1 MNRLL
6 SSLASRTRG
15 TVGRA
20 AARRT
25 SPVPPPEH
33 ELILYEYEASPWCR
47 IVREYLT
54 ILDLK
59 VQIRPCPRQTLF
71 MEGAYNKES
80 RFRPEAMQYLK
91 SSSSSHPTEDMT
103 FPILVDCT
111 KSKDSP
117 EVILESYAILEHLW
131 QKYGQSVENC
141 QNRPDQWWNSP
152 SIPFPIRFLSL
163 AGPSYLRPF
172 PSCGIL
178 QTPSIWK
185 DDSTVTL
192 YQAEGC
198 PESRLVRETLC
209 TLEIPYLSV
218 AAGTNSANSDPL
230 HGHSI
235 PMLKDGTKSFYGA
248 RECNDHLWNA
258 YKDPNGL
265 VPRYWKMLSAVE
277 NLGRAGSW
285 GVGAYT
291 AFLKGSRDF
300 VPKQAMK

>member
-1 MNRLL
+1 MDRIL
-6 SSLASRTRG
+6 SSVASKTRG
-15 TVGRA
+15 SVGRA
-20 AARRT
+20 AAHRT
-25 SPVPPPEH
+25 SPVPPNH
-33 ELILYEYEASPWCR
+33 DLILYEYEASPWCR

-59 VQIRPCPRQTLF
+59 AQIRPCPRQTLF
-71 MEGAYNKES
+71 MEGAYDKES

-91 SSSSSHPTEDMT
+91 SSHQTDDMT
-103 FPILVDCT
+103 FPILVDRT
-111 KSKDSP
+111 KAKDSP
-117 EVILESYAILEHLW
+117 EVIVESYAILEHLW
-131 QKYGQSVENC
+131 QQYGQSVEKG

-178 QTPSIWK
+178 KTPSTWDNGTEI
-185 DDSTVTL
+185 TL

-209 TLEIPYLSV
+209 TLEIPYLSI
-218 AAGTNSANSDPL
+218 AAGINSSNSYDPVK
-230 HGHSI
+230 GHPTPI
-235 PMLKDGTKSFYGA
+235 LEDGTHVFYGA
-248 RECNDHLWNA
+248 SECNNHLWKT
-258 YKDPNGL
+258 YKDPSGMM
-265 VPRYWKMLSAVE
+265 PRFWNMLSDGE

-291 AFLKGSRDF
+291 AFLKGARDF
-300 VPKQAMK
+300 VPQHAMK

>member
-1 MNRLL
+1 
-6 SSLASRTRG
+6 TRG

-117 EVILESYAILEHLW
+117 E
-131 QKYGQSVENC
+131 
-141 QNRPDQWWNSP
+141 
-152 SIPFPIRFLSL
+152 
-163 AGPSYLRPF
+163 
-172 PSCGIL
+172 
-178 QTPSIWK
+178 
-185 DDSTVTL
+185 
-192 YQAEGC
+192 
-198 PESRLVRETLC
+198 
-209 TLEIPYLSV
+209 IPYLSV